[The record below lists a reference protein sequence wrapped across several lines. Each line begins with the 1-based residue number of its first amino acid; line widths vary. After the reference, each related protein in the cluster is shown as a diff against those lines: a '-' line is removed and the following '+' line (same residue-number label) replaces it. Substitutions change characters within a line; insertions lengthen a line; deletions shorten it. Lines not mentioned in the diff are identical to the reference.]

1 MANLQALKAELDAG
15 HPVTGAYSANSEAA
29 AEEINVLNR
38 TRINAIG
45 SAELLAWSGQSSNG
59 DRPRIIKIEE
69 GKANADEQCAA
80 LCITAEQMIMRDNTS
95 LDLNLPDRVAM
106 LNALV
111 AYGVLSAAD
120 KASID
125 ALAEESISRAD
136 ELSLGSVRAG
146 TIEQA
151 RSL

>member
-15 HPVTGAYSANSEAA
+15 HPVTGVYSANSEAA
-29 AEEINVLNR
+29 AEEINALNR

-45 SAELLAWSGQSSNG
+45 SAELLAWSGQASSG